1 MYFAFFGF
9 SWQNGCKYLTLS
21 FSLPISACFP
31 KILIKIWG
39 KPMHIDYLISETSCK
54 ENTNYWIGCDA
65 FPNSVLHS
73 ERHVTCPSGKRNN
86 GFSQIAPNS
95 RTHQKHP
102 NFASFGCLQPCT
114 ITNYV
119 SDTIAGINGMKT
131 AIYMYRVGKLDN
143 LWCIMAPFQYA
154 WIWYDP

>member
-1 MYFAFFGF
+1 
-9 SWQNGCKYLTLS
+9 
-21 FSLPISACFP
+21 
-31 KILIKIWG
+31 
-39 KPMHIDYLISETSCK
+39 MHIDCLISKTSCK
-54 ENTNYWIGCDA
+54 ENTNFRTGCDA

-114 ITNYV
+114 ITNFV
-119 SDTIAGINGMKT
+119 SDTIPGINGIENNNINVSRGKT
-131 AIYMYRVGKLDN
+131 GQPLVYYSTFSISM
-143 LWCIMAPFQYA
+143 IQT
-154 WIWYDP
+154 